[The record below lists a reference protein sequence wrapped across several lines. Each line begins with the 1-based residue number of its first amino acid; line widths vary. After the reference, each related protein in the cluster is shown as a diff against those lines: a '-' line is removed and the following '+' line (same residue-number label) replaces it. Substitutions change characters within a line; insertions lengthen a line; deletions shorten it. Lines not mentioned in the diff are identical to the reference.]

1 MDLDKKIAFKCSINE
16 LENTSD
22 ADEEDIY
29 GDTEN
34 VALLWEKVE
43 KKIITCISRLY
54 QMRVIS

>member
-34 VALLWEKVE
+34 VALLWEKEE
-43 KKIITCISRLY
+43 KKNYCMHFQVVPYAS
-54 QMRVIS
+54 

>member
-1 MDLDKKIAFKCSINE
+1 MDLDRKIAFKCSVNE

-22 ADEEDIY
+22 ADEEHVY

-43 KKIITCISRLY
+43 KKIIACISRLY
-54 QMRVIS
+54 HMQVKS